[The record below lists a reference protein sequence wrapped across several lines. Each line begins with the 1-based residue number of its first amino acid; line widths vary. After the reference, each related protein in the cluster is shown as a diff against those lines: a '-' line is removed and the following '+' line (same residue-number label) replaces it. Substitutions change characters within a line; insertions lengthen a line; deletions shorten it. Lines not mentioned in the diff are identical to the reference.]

1 MFLKKRN
8 IVIEVSDENQE
19 KIKNLLASGYNE
31 YKRVVENDKKSNYKR
46 QRI

>member
-8 IVIEVSDENQE
+8 IVIEVSDENKE

>member
-8 IVIEVSDENQE
+8 IVIEVAEEKQE
-19 KIKNLLASGYNE
+19 KSKDLRASGYNE